1 MATNKGKPS
10 GTYAE
15 NKKSPGKKADYK
27 RSGWPEDASTP
38 YAEDARG
45 RQTGKG
51 SAAEELRWA
60 DTAQG
65 RDRKAGSQPLSGAGA
80 SRARSEAGT
89 ARLNRSSA
97 RRKPPARRRSPFKQM
112 MRKETISPEL
122 AKVMREQPDKGD
134 RRRTAAQRKLRRQ
147 AVGQR

>member
-15 NKKSPGKKADYK
+15 NKKSTGKKADYK
-27 RSGWPEDASTP
+27 RSGWPEDASTQ
-38 YAEDARG
+38 YVEDARG

-65 RDRKAGSQPLSGAGA
+65 RDREVPELKAHPSSVAVPQSSNLSGH
-80 SRARSEAGT
+80 
-89 ARLNRSSA
+89 L
-97 RRKPPARRRSPFKQM
+97 
-112 MRKETISPEL
+112 
-122 AKVMREQPDKGD
+122 
-134 RRRTAAQRKLRRQ
+134 LRR
-147 AVGQR
+147 VEGSKFNFSSGKYLL